1 MIWLLALLGV
11 AQADPSF
18 LRVPGALDYGMT
30 FETARYATGGWIKPS
45 LGWGFSWNYPA
56 NVVELSVGT
65 QGRFTALGSKGHW
78 NLVGQLAGGPIVP
91 ILDPD
96 IGLAVTPGLAFM
108 YQREEFHMSY
118 GLAVPF
124 AITFIDDVQAR
135 IPFLAEAYWMWEV
148 GDDPNGRVFLGFGG
162 RSGVSVNPGNMVSAV
177 GEAFFILG
185 FGGSRAGGVWT
196 SAPGGS
202 AATGALTP

>member
-30 FETARYATGGWIKPS
+30 FESARYSTGGWIKPS
-45 LGWGFSWNYPA
+45 LAWGFSWNYPA

-65 QGRFTALGSKGHW
+65 QGRFAELGDKGRW

-108 YQREEFHMSY
+108 YQHDVFHMSY

-124 AITFIDDVQAR
+124 AITFIDDVQTR

-148 GDDPNGRVFLGFGG
+148 EDKHGGHVFLGFGG
-162 RSGVSVNPGNMVSAV
+162 RSGVSVNPGNMMSAV
-177 GEAFFILG
+177 GEGFFILG
-185 FGGSRAGGVWT
+185 FGGSRTGGVWT
-196 SAPGGS
+196 SSQAP
-202 AATGALTP
+202 ANTGAALTP